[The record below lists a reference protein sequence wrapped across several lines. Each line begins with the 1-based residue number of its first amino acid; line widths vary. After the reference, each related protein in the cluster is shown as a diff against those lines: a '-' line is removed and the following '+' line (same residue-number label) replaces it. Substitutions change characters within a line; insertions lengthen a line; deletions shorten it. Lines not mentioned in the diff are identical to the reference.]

1 LGLRR
6 RHEAEL
12 SKRWHLLS
20 LLRTI
25 SWRNCRRRRL
35 IFWQIL
41 AGHRFS
47 NTELLEYVRFRNASQ
62 LARLGQYFVE
72 CVQLRQVKIGRRST
86 LFLEFFPVVGQRL
99 FNCLWIVVLSKP
111 SGANKVF
118 EILFVEIFRL

>member
-72 CVQLRQVKIGRRST
+72 CVQLRQVKIGRRSS
-86 LFLEFFPVVGQRL
+86 LCLELVPVVVRGFL
-99 FNCLWIVVLSKP
+99 NCFCVC
-111 SGANKVF
+111 
-118 EILFVEIFRL
+118 